1 MATATATHHDP
12 LAEDHDDRPFVRSVV
27 GWVILMVAIIGGTSF
42 IGVALATGSWA
53 DGAIVAGF
61 LATFIA
67 PALGGLFAGVL
78 WCDRHEQD
86 RSARLRTIPA
96 GAHAPGGA
104 RPTPDVARAR
114 AA

>member
-1 MATATATHHDP
+1 MAAAQTTVHPTEDP
-12 LAEDHDDRPFVRSVV
+12 DDRPFVRSVLA
-27 GWVILMVAIIGGTSF
+27 WIALMIVLIGGISF
-42 IGVALATGSWA
+42 AGITAATGSWA

-78 WCDRHEQD
+78 WADRQERGGPQ
-86 RSARLRTIPA
+86 RFTVVPSGTPGITVITPEAL
-96 GAHAPGGA
+96 HASGQ
-104 RPTPDVARAR
+104 

>member
-1 MATATATHHDP
+1 MAS
-12 LAEDHDDRPFVRSVV
+12 AETTVHPTDEPDDSPFVRSVV
-27 GWVILMVAIIGGTSF
+27 GWIALMIVLIGGISF
-42 IGVALATGSWA
+42 AGITAATGSWT

-78 WCDRHEQD
+78 WADRQE
-86 RSARLRTIPA
+86 RESSLRLTAVPSGTPGIAVIATEAPPA
-96 GAHAPGGA
+96 SGQ
-104 RPTPDVARAR
+104 